1 MPDRPLFI
9 PGRRKNICAR
19 PGDLPDMRFH
29 ILLSI
34 LGAACAAAQP
44 LAFTRLPADGPAPTP
59 RVDGTIA
66 YDGAGRRIYMFGGS
80 DNSARND
87 LWFYS
92 LAQRRWEE
100 VQATG
105 LKPAARFGHTL
116 LHDAARRRLIVFGG
130 QAGGFFSDVWAFNI
144 DAGAWQQL
152 AANEAG
158 PSDRYGHSAIL
169 DEARGRMV
177 ISHGFTDAGRFDDT
191 WAFDLASNR
200 WSNIT
205 PTGTRPLK
213 RCLHHAV
220 YDPANSQMLLYGG
233 CASGF
238 GPCPLGD
245 LWSFDLNAN
254 RWTERTA
261 ATRPPARQHF
271 GISFDRVRAR
281 LLLYGGSG
289 GGTLNDTWVW
299 DAASNT
305 WQQPAVEGTPTLGR
319 SRHESAYAADRG
331 TTFFFGGTTREGSSN
346 ELWMLGP
353 GFLPVQQAVAPGE
366 LLELYGTNLGSVNGI
381 SFAFDPLTGKLPM
394 SGPDVD
400 VTVNGVPAPL
410 YYVREDQINLQV
422 PYEIAGAAEAVVLVT
437 VNGQVHEPRRFPVVA
452 ANPRLYPVVLNQDG
466 TLNSAGNP
474 ATAGSVIVL
483 FATGQGVTQPPS
495 ASGAKPAD
503 GVYPE
508 PAAETT
514 LTIGGQPAQL
524 LFRGQA
530 PGTAGVMQINAVVP
544 AGVSSPA
551 PAVLKIG
558 AAESQPGV
566 AVFVQ

>member
-1 MPDRPLFI
+1 
-9 PGRRKNICAR
+9 
-19 PGDLPDMRFH
+19 MRFH

-44 LAFTRLPADGPAPTP
+44 LAFTRLPADGAAPTP

-66 YDGAGRRIYMFGGS
+66 YDGASRRIYMFGGLDS
-80 DNSARND
+80 SPRND

-100 VQATG
+100 VQVTG
-105 LKPAARFGHTL
+105 SRPAARFGHTL

-130 QAGGFFSDVWAFNI
+130 QAAGFFSDVWAFQI
-144 DAGAWQQL
+144 DSGAWQQL

-191 WAFDLASNR
+191 WAFDLASHR
-200 WSNIT
+200 WTNIT
-205 PTGTRPLK
+205 PSGTRPLK

-245 LWSFDLNAN
+245 LWSFDLSAN
-254 RWTERTA
+254 RWTERTS
-261 ATRPPARQHF
+261 ATRPVPRQHF
-271 GISFDRVRAR
+271 GIAFDRVRAR

-289 GGTLNDTWVW
+289 AGTLNDTWTW
-299 DAASNT
+299 DVASNT
-305 WQQPAVEGTPTLGR
+305 WQQPVVVGAPPVGR

-331 TTFFFGGTTREGSSN
+331 TTFFFGGSTSDGSSN

-353 GFLPVQQAVAPGE
+353 GFLPVQQAVAPGD
-366 LLELYGTNLGSVNGI
+366 LLELYGSNLGPIDGV
-381 SFAFDPLTGKLPM
+381 SFAFDPLTGRLPT
-394 SGPDVD
+394 SGPGVD

-410 YYVREDQINLQV
+410 YYAQADQINLQV
-422 PYEIAGAAEAVVLVT
+422 PYEIAGATEAVVQVT
-437 VNGQVHEPRRFPVVA
+437 VNGRAHEPRRFPVVA

-466 TLNSAGNP
+466 TPNSAGNP
-474 ATAGSVIVL
+474 AAAGSVIVL

-495 ASGAKPAD
+495 LSGAKPVD
-503 GVYPE
+503 GIYPE
-508 PAAETT
+508 PAADTS
-514 LTIGGQPAQL
+514 LTIGGQPAQV

-544 AGVSSPA
+544 SGVPSSA
-551 PAVLKIG
+551 PVVLKVG
-558 AAESQPGV
+558 LAESGPEV
-566 AVFVQ
+566 AVFVR

>member
-1 MPDRPLFI
+1 
-9 PGRRKNICAR
+9 
-19 PGDLPDMRFH
+19 MRFH

-34 LGAACAAAQP
+34 LGAACATAQP
-44 LAFTRLPADGPAPTP
+44 LVFTRLPADGTAPSP

-66 YDGAGRRIYMFGGS
+66 YDAASRRIYLFGGL

-100 VQATG
+100 VRAQGA
-105 LKPAARFGHTL
+105 KPAARFGHTL
-116 LHDAARRRLIVFGG
+116 LYDAARRRLLLFGG
-130 QAGGFFSDVWAFNI
+130 QASGFFSDVWAFGLDN
-144 DAGAWQQL
+144 GAWQQL

-205 PTGTRPLK
+205 PSGARPLK

-245 LWSFDLNAN
+245 LWSFDLNTN
-254 RWTERTA
+254 RWTERTPS
-261 ATRPPARQHF
+261 TRPPARQHF
-271 GISFDRVRAR
+271 GISFDRIRSQ
-281 LLLYGGSG
+281 LFLYGGNG
-289 GGTLNDTWVW
+289 GGTLNDTWTW
-299 DAASNT
+299 DAATNT
-305 WQQPAVEGTPTLGR
+305 WRQPAVEGAPPVGR
-319 SRHESAYAADRG
+319 SRHESTYAADRG
-331 TTFFFGGTTREGSSN
+331 TTFFFGGSTSAGNSN

-353 GFLPVQQAVAPGE
+353 GFLPVQQVVAPGE
-366 LLELYGTNLGSVNGI
+366 LLELYGSDLGPLNGI
-381 SFAFDPLTGKLPM
+381 SFTFDPVTGKLPT
-394 SGPDVD
+394 SGPGVD

-410 YYVREDQINLQV
+410 YYAQAEQVNLQV
-422 PYEIAGAAEAVVLVT
+422 PYEIAGAGEAVVQVT
-437 VNGQVHEPRRFPVVA
+437 VNGQAREPRRFPVVA

-466 TLNSAGNP
+466 ALNSAENP
-474 ATAGSVIVL
+474 AAPGSIIVL

-495 ASGAKPAD
+495 PSGAKPI
-503 GVYPE
+503 GGIYPE
-508 PAAETT
+508 PVVETS
-514 LTIGGQPAQL
+514 LTIGGQESHL

-544 AGVSSPA
+544 SCVPSPA
-551 PAVLKIG
+551 AIVLKLG
-558 AAESQPGV
+558 ASESQPNV
-566 AVFVQ
+566 NVYVR

>member
-1 MPDRPLFI
+1 
-9 PGRRKNICAR
+9 
-19 PGDLPDMRFH
+19 MRFH
-29 ILLSI
+29 ILFLI
-34 LGAACAAAQP
+34 LEAAYAAAQP
-44 LAFTRLPADGPAPTP
+44 LAFTRLPADGTAPTP

-66 YDGAGRRIYMFGGS
+66 YDGAGRRIYLFGGL

-100 VQATG
+100 VAATG
-105 LKPAARFGHTL
+105 PKPAARFGHTL

-130 QAGGFFSDVWAFNI
+130 QAGGFFSDVWAF
-144 DAGAWQQL
+144 DLDSGAWQQL
-152 AANEAG
+152 APNEAG
-158 PSDRYGHSAIL
+158 PSNRYGHSAIL

-191 WAFDLASNR
+191 WAFDLATNR
-200 WSNIT
+200 WSNLT
-205 PTGTRPLK
+205 PSGTRPLR

-245 LWSFDLNAN
+245 LWSFDLNTN

-261 ATRPPARQHF
+261 ATRPAPRQHF

-289 GGTLNDTWVW
+289 GGTLNDTWAW
-299 DAASNT
+299 DSASNT
-305 WQQPAVEGTPTLGR
+305 WLQPAVEGAPTVGR
-319 SRHESAYAADRG
+319 SRHESTYADCG
-331 TTFFFGGTTREGSSN
+331 TTFFFGGSTREGNSN
-346 ELWMLGP
+346 ELWMLGQ
-353 GFLPVQQAVAPGE
+353 GFPQRQPAVAPGE
-366 LLELYGTNLGSVNGI
+366 VLELYGSDLGPSNGI
-381 SFAFDPLTGKLPM
+381 AFAFDPLTGKLPT
-394 SGPDVD
+394 SGPGVD
-400 VTVNGVPAPL
+400 VTVNGVLAPL
-410 YYVREDQINLQV
+410 YYLQADQIRLQV
-422 PYEIAGAAEAVVLVT
+422 PYEIAGATEAVVQVT
-437 VNGQVHEPRRFPVVA
+437 VNGQAREPRRFPVVA

-466 TLNSAGNP
+466 TLNSVENP
-474 ATAGSVIVL
+474 TAAGSVIVL

-495 ASGAKPAD
+495 ASGAKPAE

-508 PAAETT
+508 PAAETN

-530 PGTAGVMQINAVVP
+530 PGTAGVMQLNAVVP
-544 AGVSSPA
+544 PGVSSSA
-551 PAVLKIG
+551 PVALRIG
-558 AAESQPGV
+558 SMESRAEVSV
-566 AVFVQ
+566 YVR

>member
-1 MPDRPLFI
+1 
-9 PGRRKNICAR
+9 
-19 PGDLPDMRFH
+19 MRFDMLL
-29 ILLSI
+29 IL

-44 LAFTRLPADGPAPTP
+44 LAFTRLPADGAAPTA

-66 YDGAGRRIYMFGGS
+66 YDGASGRIYLFGGL

-92 LAQRRWEE
+92 LTQRRWEE

-105 LKPAARFGHTL
+105 AKPAARFGHTL
-116 LHDAARRRLIVFGG
+116 LHDAARRRLILFGG
-130 QAGGFFSDVWAFNI
+130 QASGFFSDVWAFGLDN
-144 DAGAWQQL
+144 GAWQQL

-191 WAFDLASNR
+191 WAFDLTSNR

-205 PTGTRPLK
+205 PAGTRPLK

-220 YDPANSQMLLYGG
+220 HDAANGQMLLYGG

-245 LWSFDLNAN
+245 LWSLDLSTN
-254 RWTERTA
+254 RWTERTP

-271 GISFDRVRAR
+271 GISFDRVRGR

-289 GGTLNDTWVW
+289 GGTLNDTWAW

-305 WQQPAVEGTPTLGR
+305 WQQPAVEGAPPLGR

-331 TTFFFGGTTREGSSN
+331 TTFFFGGSTSAGASN
-346 ELWMLGP
+346 EMWTLGP

-366 LLELYGTNLGSVNGI
+366 LLELYGTNLGPVQGI
-381 SFAFDPLTGKLPM
+381 SFTFDAVTGKLPT
-394 SGPDVD
+394 SGPGVD

-410 YYVREDQINLQV
+410 YYAQADQVNLQV
-422 PYEIAGAAEAVVLVT
+422 PYEIAGAGEAVVQVT
-437 VNGQVHEPRRFPVVA
+437 VNGQAREPRRFAVVA
-452 ANPRLYPVVLNQDG
+452 AHPRLYPVVLNQDG
-466 TLNSAGNP
+466 TVNSPENP
-474 ATAGSVIVL
+474 AAPGSVIVL

-495 ASGAKPAD
+495 PSGAKPTGAI
-503 GVYPE
+503 YPE
-508 PAAETT
+508 PVVETS
-514 LTIGGQPAQL
+514 LTIGGQAAQL

-530 PGTAGVMQINAVVP
+530 PGTAGVMQVNAVAPSGVP
-544 AGVSSPA
+544 SPA
-551 PAVLKIG
+551 AVVLKVG
-558 AAESQPGV
+558 AAQSQTDLTLYIR
-566 AVFVQ
+566 

>member
-1 MPDRPLFI
+1 
-9 PGRRKNICAR
+9 
-19 PGDLPDMRFH
+19 MRLH

-34 LGAACAAAQP
+34 VGAACAAAQP
-44 LAFTRLPADGPAPTP
+44 LAFTRLPASGAAPSA

-66 YDGAGRRIYMFGGS
+66 YDGPSRRVYMFGGL
-80 DNSARND
+80 DNAARND

-100 VQATG
+100 VQAG
-105 LKPAARFGHTL
+105 GAKPAARFGHTL
-116 LHDAARRRLIVFGG
+116 LHDAARRRLILFGG
-130 QAGGFFSDVWAFNI
+130 QASGFFSDVWAFGL
-144 DAGAWQQL
+144 DSGAWQQL
-152 AANEAG
+152 AGNEAG

-205 PTGTRPLK
+205 PSGTRPLK

-245 LWSFDLNAN
+245 LWSFDLNTN
-254 RWTERTA
+254 RWTERTPSP
-261 ATRPPARQHF
+261 RPPARQHF
-271 GISFDRVRAR
+271 GISFDRVRSR

-289 GGTLNDTWVW
+289 GGTLNDTWAW
-299 DAASNT
+299 DPAANS
-305 WQQPAVEGTPTLGR
+305 WQQPAVDGAPPVGR
-319 SRHESAYAADRG
+319 SRHESTYAADRG
-331 TTFFFGGTTREGSSN
+331 TTFFFGGSTSAGYSN
-346 ELWMLGP
+346 ELWMLGT
-353 GFLPVQQAVAPGE
+353 GFMPAQQVVAPGE
-366 LLELYGTNLGSVNGI
+366 LLELYGSNLGPVNGVA
-381 SFAFDPLTGKLPM
+381 FAFDTLTGKLPT
-394 SGPDVD
+394 SGPGVD

-410 YYVREDQINLQV
+410 YYVHADQINLQV
-422 PYEIAGAAEAVVLVT
+422 PYEIAGAAEAVVQVR
-437 VNGQVHEPRRFPVVA
+437 VNGQPREPLRFPVVA

-466 TLNSAGNP
+466 GVNSADNP
-474 ATAGSVIVL
+474 AAPGSVIVL
-483 FATGQGVTQPPS
+483 FATGQGLTQPPS
-495 ASGAKPAD
+495 VSGARPAE
-503 GVYPE
+503 GIYPE
-508 PAAETT
+508 PALATS
-514 LTIGGQPAQL
+514 LTIGGQAAQL

-544 AGVSSPA
+544 SGIASTATIVLTLGTVESSPGLN
-551 PAVLKIG
+551 VYIR
-558 AAESQPGV
+558 
-566 AVFVQ
+566 

>member
-1 MPDRPLFI
+1 
-9 PGRRKNICAR
+9 
-19 PGDLPDMRFH
+19 MRFH
-29 ILLSI
+29 LILSL
-34 LGAACAAAQP
+34 LGVACAAAQP
-44 LAFTRLPADGPAPTP
+44 LAFTRLPAEGPAPTP

-66 YDGAGRRIYMFGGS
+66 YDGSTRRVYMFGGLEGGP
-80 DNSARND
+80 RND

-100 VQATG
+100 VSVAG
-105 LKPAARFGHTL
+105 AKPAARFGHTL
-116 LHDAARRRLIVFGG
+116 LADSPRRRLILFGG
-130 QAGGFFSDVWAFNI
+130 QASGFFSDVWAFQL
-144 DAGAWQQL
+144 DTGVWQQL
-152 AANEAG
+152 AASKAG

-191 WAFDLASNR
+191 WAFDLASHR
-200 WSNIT
+200 WSDVS
-205 PTGTRPLK
+205 PSGTRPLK

-254 RWTERTA
+254 RWTERTPA
-261 ATRPPARQHF
+261 SRPPSRTHY
-271 GISFDRVRAR
+271 GMSFDRMRAR

-289 GGTLNDTWVW
+289 GGTLNDTWTW
-299 DAASNT
+299 DPAANA
-305 WQQPAVEGTPTLGR
+305 WQQPAVEGAPPVGR
-319 SRHESAYAADRG
+319 SRHESAYASDRG
-331 TTFFFGGTTREGSSN
+331 TTFFFGGSTSAGNSN

-353 GFLPVQQAVAPGE
+353 GFLPVEQTVAPGE
-366 LLELYGTNLGSVNGI
+366 VLELYGENLGPLNGI
-381 SFAFDPLTGKLPM
+381 AFAFDPATGKLPV
-394 SGPDVD
+394 SGPGVA
-400 VTVNGVPAPL
+400 VTVNGAPAPL
-410 YYVREDQINLQV
+410 YYAQAGQINLQV
-422 PYEIAGAAEAVVLVT
+422 PYEIATAAEATVQVT
-437 VNGQVHEPRRFPVVA
+437 VNGQAREPRRFPVVA

-466 TLNSAGNP
+466 TLNSAENP
-474 ATAGSVIVL
+474 AAPGSVIVT
-483 FATGQGVTQPPS
+483 FATGQGLTQPPS
-495 ASGAKPAD
+495 ASGAKPSN

-508 PAAETT
+508 PAAEVS

-544 AGVSSPA
+544 GGIVSPA
-551 PAVLKIG
+551 AIALKVGAGQSPAGLT
-558 AAESQPGV
+558 
-566 AVFVQ
+566 VFVR